1 MIYYFDSID
10 LFTQEICNK
19 MIEKLPYERQ
29 QKVLH
34 YKRLV
39 DKKLSII
46 SYLLLMYGLK
56 NEYAFSQ
63 TANFGYKEN
72 QKPYLLNNPNV
83 QFNISHCDYCVVV
96 AISKREIGID
106 VQDFIDYDQR
116 LAEVVCSK
124 EELDSLN
131 SSDYPEIIFTRYWT
145 LKESYVKM
153 TGEGISEDMI
163 HIDFSSQS
171 EMTFEKY
178 HSYFQ
183 LFYNK
188 NYIISSCSFEPDMP
202 FIRLSLIDLIK

>member
-63 TANFGYKEN
+63 TINFGYQEN
-72 QKPYLLNNPNV
+72 QKPYLLNNPHI

-106 VQDFIDYDQR
+106 VQDFIEYDQK

-124 EELDSLN
+124 EELDTLN
-131 SSDYPEIIFTRYWT
+131 RSNCPEIVFTRYWT
-145 LKESYVKM
+145 LKESYLKM

-183 LFYNK
+183 LFHNK
-188 NYIISSCSFEPDMP
+188 NYIISSCSLEPNMK
-202 FIRLSLIDLIK
+202 INRLSLIDLIQ